1 MAGRGRPGCRVPAE
15 AGGRSMRILVTGG
28 AGFIGSAL
36 VRQLIRETDA
46 DVINVDKL
54 TYAGNLDSL
63 AEAAESPRHR
73 LRARGHRR
81 RPGGGEGLRAVSA
94 HGGDPPGGRV
104 ARRSLDRRA
113 RRVHPDQRRR
123 DVHPAP
129 RRDGLLE
136 VGRRR
141 PPPRLPLPPRLDRR
155 GLRLARPAGLL
166 HRGDAVPAQLAL
178 LGEQGRVGPPRPGL
192 APHLRPADAGDQLLE
207 QLRPLPVPR
216 EADPAVHLQRPGR
229 QAAAGLRRRRQRP
242 RLALR
247 RGPRPRPPRG
257 AGRGANPARPT
268 TSAGTTRRP
277 TWRSSTPSAGCW
289 TSSARTRRTSPTP
302 R

>member
-28 AGFIGSAL
+28 AGFIGSAV

-46 DVINVDKL
+46 DVVNVDKL

-73 LRARGHRR
+73 LRARRHRR
-81 RPGGGEGLRAVSA
+81 RPGGGAGLRAVPA

-104 ARRSLDRRA
+104 ARRPLDRRA

-141 PPPRLPLPPRLDRR
+141 RSAATSASSTSRPTRSSARSARRATSPRRRRTGPTPPTRR
-155 GLRLARPAGLL
+155 A
-166 HRGDAVPAQLAL
+166 
-178 LGEQGRVGPPRPGL
+178 
-192 APHLRPADAGDQLLE
+192 
-207 QLRPLPVPR
+207 
-216 EADPAVHLQRPGR
+216 RPGR
-229 QAAAGLRRRRQRP
+229 
-242 RLALR
+242 
-247 RGPRPRPPRG
+247 
-257 AGRGANPARPT
+257 T
-268 TSAGTTRRP
+268 TSSGPGTTPTACRR
-277 TWRSSTPSAGCW
+277 W
-289 TSSARTRRTSPTP
+289 
-302 R
+302 